1 MSILKPT
8 LDAKQ
13 LAEVLHLKA
22 HTVTDYVL
30 SHPEWLPPFVRLP
43 SEKPYGLKR
52 TSRLGSRSAASRS
65 CRRRRARPTSAVS
78 GGKLLAYPHDDAVT
92 CNETGDSLWTNC

>member
-1 MSILKPT
+1 MPKPT

-30 SHPEWLPPFVRLP
+30 THPEWLPPFVRLP
-43 SEKPYGLKR
+43 SGKTLWFEEDVQAWLEKHHVQVLPPQQSP
-52 TSRLGSRSAASRS
+52 TDFSR
-65 CRRRRARPTSAVS
+65 
-78 GGKLLAYPHDDAVT
+78 K
-92 CNETGDSLWTNC
+92 WW

>member
-43 SEKPYGLKR
+43 SEKPYGSKKTPR
-52 TSRLGSRSAASRS
+52 SGSRSAASRS
-65 CRRRRARPTSAVS
+65 CRHNRVPPTLVTS
-78 GGKLLAYPHDDAVT
+78 GGNAGPI
-92 CNETGDSLWTNC
+92 

>member
-1 MSILKPT
+1 MLKPT

-30 SHPEWLPPFVRLP
+30 THPEWLPPFVRLP
-43 SEKPYGLKR
+43 SGKTLWFEEEVDAWLEERRIKVLPLQQSP
-52 TSRLGSRSAASRS
+52 TDFSR
-65 CRRRRARPTSAVS
+65 
-78 GGKLLAYPHDDAVT
+78 K
-92 CNETGDSLWTNC
+92 WW

>member
-1 MSILKPT
+1 MPKPT

-30 SHPEWLPPFVRLP
+30 THPESFYYTHLSVN
-43 SEKPYGLKR
+43 K
-52 TSRLGSRSAASRS
+52 A
-65 CRRRRARPTSAVS
+65 
-78 GGKLLAYPHDDAVT
+78 
-92 CNETGDSLWTNC
+92 

>member
-1 MSILKPT
+1 MPKPT

-30 SHPEWLPPFVRLP
+30 THPEWLPPFVRLP
-43 SEKPYGLKR
+43 SGKTLWFEEEVDAWLEERRIKVLPLQQSP
-52 TSRLGSRSAASRS
+52 TDFSR
-65 CRRRRARPTSAVS
+65 
-78 GGKLLAYPHDDAVT
+78 K
-92 CNETGDSLWTNC
+92 WW

>member
-1 MSILKPT
+1 MPKPT

-30 SHPEWLPPFVRLP
+30 THPEWLRPFVRLP
-43 SEKPYGLKR
+43 SGKTLWFEEEVDAWLEE
-52 TSRLGSRSAASRS
+52 
-65 CRRRRARPTSAVS
+65 RRIKV
-78 GGKLLAYPHDDAVT
+78 LAPQQSPADF
-92 CNETGDSLWTNC
+92 SQKWW